1 MYVLG
6 MFFDERIIEN
16 IFIMEIL
23 KIRFDRSYMGIW

>member
-6 MFFDERIIEN
+6 MFFYERIIEN

-23 KIRFDRSYMGIW
+23 KIWFDRLYMGIW